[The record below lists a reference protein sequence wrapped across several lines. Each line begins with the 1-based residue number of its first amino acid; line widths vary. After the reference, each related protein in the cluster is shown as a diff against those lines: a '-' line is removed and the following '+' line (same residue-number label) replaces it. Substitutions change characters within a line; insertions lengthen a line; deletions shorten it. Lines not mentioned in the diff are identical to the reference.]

1 MHKAPSAMWK
11 PLPPR
16 DAAADEDALASIL
29 AEGDCSAY
37 FCSTCR
43 TLHTKSASAAHTL
56 ASHDLVFIRNI
67 FAPSRSL
74 PNLGIDEQSA
84 QCVPLC
90 PKHFSCRDILR
101 MYFFSLDSLDHLLR
115 IIKHYGASAV
125 VCIGCPSVH
134 EALVDSG
141 SDSV

>member
-1 MHKAPSAMWK
+1 
-11 PLPPR
+11 
-16 DAAADEDALASIL
+16 
-29 AEGDCSAY
+29 
-37 FCSTCR
+37 
-43 TLHTKSASAAHTL
+43 
-56 ASHDLVFIRNI
+56 
-67 FAPSRSL
+67 
-74 PNLGIDEQSA
+74 
-84 QCVPLC
+84 
-90 PKHFSCRDILR
+90 